1 MRAGAKLAAV
11 AAALT
16 VLVALNQIVEY
27 GFGDFRVN
35 PYYARILNLIGI
47 NITLAVSLNLING
60 LAGQFSIGHAGFMAV
75 GGYTATYLT
84 VYHGRQV
91 AALAGSTLADPLG
104 TTIVM
109 TASLSAG
116 ACAAA
121 LAGLVVGIPSL
132 RLKGDYLAI
141 VTLGFG
147 EIIRVLILN
156 VPAVGGATGFT
167 DAVPITNF
175 FWIFSMA
182 ALTIVI
188 VRNIAASTFG
198 RALAAIRA
206 DEIAAEAMGV
216 NTTRYKVLAFVVS
229 AALAGV
235 AGGLSGQLFANPLN
249 PQNLNFVK
257 SIEVVVMIVLGGI
270 GSTTGAVF
278 GATTLTIL
286 PEALRT
292 LDRQFPGLRMVAY
305 ALLLILLMIY
315 RPQGVFGRREF
326 GWDWLRLPNR
336 TKIPVALADTTD
348 AREHT
353 DRRPVD
359 RRSTLGE
366 GDRDD

>member
-1 MRAGAKLAAV
+1 MSTARKWVVVAVSVAGLA
-11 AAALT
+11 
-16 VLVALNQIVEY
+16 ALNQIVEH
-27 GFGDFRVN
+27 GFGPFRIN

-84 VYHGRQV
+84 VYHGAAI
-91 AALAGSTLADPLG
+91 AALFGSTLAG
-104 TTIVM
+104 AVGGSVVM
-109 TASLSAG
+109 LVSLVAG

-121 LAGLVVGIPSL
+121 VAGLVVGIPSL

-147 EIIRVLILN
+147 EIIRVIILN

-182 ALTIVI
+182 ILTIVV
-188 VRNIAASTFG
+188 VRNIATSTFG
-198 RALAAIRA
+198 RVLTAIRA
-206 DEIAAEAMGV
+206 DEIAAEAVGIH
-216 NTTRYKVLAFVVS
+216 TTRHKVMAFVIS

-278 GATTLTIL
+278 GATTLTVL
-286 PEALRT
+286 PEALRGV
-292 LDRQFPGLRMVAY
+292 DRQFPGMRMVIY
-305 ALLLILLMIY
+305 ALLLILLMIF

-326 GWDWLRLPNR
+326 GWDWVRLPNR
-336 TKIPVALADTTD
+336 TKIPVALADATD
-348 AREHT
+348 AVRHT

-366 GDRDD
+366 GDRDE

>member
-1 MRAGAKLAAV
+1 MSAARKLAAIAV
-11 AAALT
+11 ITA
-16 VLVALNQIVEY
+16 VLAGLNQIFEY
-27 GFGDFRVN
+27 GFGPFQIN
-35 PYYARILNLIGI
+35 PYYARIISLIGI
-47 NITLAVSLNLING
+47 NIILAVSLNLING

-84 VYHGRQV
+84 VYHGQ
-91 AALAGSTLADPLG
+91 AIAGAFGSTLADG
-104 TTIVM
+104 VGASVVM
-109 TASLSAG
+109 VASLTVG
-116 ACAAA
+116 AIAAA

-175 FWIFSMA
+175 FWIWAMA
-182 ALTIVI
+182 ILTVVV
-188 VRNIAASTFG
+188 VRNIASSTFG
-198 RALAAIRA
+198 LALAAIRS

-216 NTTRYKVLAFVVS
+216 NTTRGKVVAFVIS

-270 GSTTGAVF
+270 GSISGAVF
-278 GATTLTIL
+278 GATALTIL
-286 PEALRT
+286 PEALRGF
-292 LDRQFPGLRMVAY
+292 DRQFPGLRMVIY
-305 ALLLILLMIY
+305 ALLLILLMIF
-315 RPQGVFGRREF
+315 RPQGLFGRREI
-326 GWDWLRLPNR
+326 DWSW
-336 TKIPVALADTTD
+336 V
-348 AREHT
+348 
-353 DRRPVD
+353 RRVWP
-359 RRSTLGE
+359 RPAAGA
-366 GDRDD
+366 GKA